1 MKNNRCKKGFTLIE
15 LLVVVLIIGILAAIA
30 LPQYQKAVW
39 KSRAAELMTQARNV
53 YRAQQAYFME
63 QGKFADSFDL
73 LPIDFNSL
81 TRATALAQS
90 MGAMDGYMKGDME
103 TFIFMDTEYASSG
116 REDGMYGALF
126 AKGPYA
132 MCGFS
137 GWNQAGEN
145 CGAYEPEG
153 EIYCAEFT
161 AETTNFCTK
170 LFKGTLHATC
180 SNGRLYKMP

>member
-1 MKNNRCKKGFTLIE
+1 MNNKHRKKGFTLIE

-39 KSRAAELMTQARNV
+39 KSRAAELITQARNV
-53 YRAQQAYFME
+53 YRAQQTYFME

-73 LPIDFNSL
+73 LHIDFNSL

-90 MGAMDGYMKGDME
+90 MGAQDGYAKADE
-103 TFIFMDTEYASSG
+103 TFIFMDTEYTSSG

-126 AKGPYA
+126 TKGPYA
-132 MCGFS
+132 MCGFA

-153 EIYCAEFT
+153 ELYCAEVT
-161 AETTNFCTK
+161 AETTGFCEK
-170 LFKGTLHATC
+170 LFRGTIHATC
-180 SNGRLYKMP
+180 SNMRLYKMQ